1 MNYGKD
7 PRATLEMAKQFKKY
21 ATKHHGV
28 NSLYYDKIVSSMT
41 PYIIEERQMNVASMD
56 VFSRLMM
63 DRIIFLGTGVDDYV
77 ANIIQAQLLFL
88 ESVDASKDISIY
100 INSPG
105 GSVYAGLGIY
115 DTMQF
120 VKPDVATICTGMAA
134 SMGAVLLC
142 AGAEGKRSALP
153 HSRVMIHQPSGGASG
168 VATDMEINLREML
181 KLKDELY
188 QIISSHSKQP
198 IEKVFKDSERDYWMI
213 ADEAKEY
220 GMIDEVLRR

>member
-1 MNYGKD
+1 MNYGK
-7 PRATLEMAKQFKKY
+7 EFKKY
-21 ATKHHGV
+21 ATKHRGI
-28 NSLYYDKIVSSMT
+28 NSLYFDKVVSSMT
-41 PYIIEERQMNVASMD
+41 PYIVEERQLNVAQMD

-63 DRIIFLGTGVDDYV
+63 DRIIFLGTDVNDHM

-88 ESVDASKDISIY
+88 ESVDNAKDIQIY

-120 VKPDVATICTGMAA
+120 IKPDVATICTGMAA

-142 AGAEGKRSALP
+142 AGAAGKRSALP
-153 HSRVMIHQPSGGASG
+153 HSRVMIHQPSGGTQG
-168 VATDMEINLREML
+168 VATDMEINLKEML

-188 QIISSHSKQP
+188 QIIANHSGQP
-198 IEKVFKDSERDYWMI
+198 FDKVYKDSERDYWMK
-213 ADEAKEY
+213 AEEAKAY
-220 GMIDEVLRR
+220 GMIDEVLVRK

>member
-1 MNYGKD
+1 
-7 PRATLEMAKQFKKY
+7 
-21 ATKHHGV
+21 
-28 NSLYYDKIVSSMT
+28 
-41 PYIIEERQMNVASMD
+41 
-56 VFSRLMM
+56 MM

-153 HSRVMIHQPSGGASG
+153 HSRVMIHQPSGGAQG
-168 VATDMEINLREML
+168 VATDMEINLKEML
-181 KLKDELY
+181 KLKNELY
-188 QIISSHSKQP
+188 EIISKHSGQSF
-198 IEKVFKDSERDYWMI
+198 EKVHQDSERDYWMI
-213 ADEAKEY
+213 AAEAKEY
-220 GMIDEVLRR
+220 GMIDEVLTR

>member
-1 MNYGKD
+1 MNYGK
-7 PRATLEMAKQFKKY
+7 EFQKY

-28 NSLYYDKIVSSMT
+28 NAMYYDKIVGAMTPANMT
-41 PYIIEERQMNVASMD
+41 PYIIEERQLNVSQLD

-63 DRIIFLGTGVDDYV
+63 DRIIFLGTGIDDQI
-77 ANIIQAQLLFL
+77 ANIVQAQLLFL
-88 ESVDASKDISIY
+88 ESADASKDIQIY
-100 INSPG
+100 LNSPG

-115 DTMQF
+115 DTMQYI
-120 VKPDVATICTGMAA
+120 KPDVATICTGMAA

-142 AGAEGKRSALP
+142 AGAKGKRSALP
-153 HSRVMIHQPSGGASG
+153 HSRVMIHQPSGGAQG

-188 QIISSHSKQP
+188 KIISHHSGQTFD
-198 IEKVFKDSERDYWMI
+198 KVHKDSERDYWMI

-220 GMIDEVLRR
+220 GMIDEVLRRNI